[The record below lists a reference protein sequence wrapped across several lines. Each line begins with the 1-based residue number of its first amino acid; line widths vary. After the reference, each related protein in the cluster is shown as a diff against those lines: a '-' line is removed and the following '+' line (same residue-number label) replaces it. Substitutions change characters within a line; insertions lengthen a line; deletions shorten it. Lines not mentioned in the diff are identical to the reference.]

1 MTKSSTDNIT
11 QNLTYKRVLGVALFV
26 GFVIYS
32 IILIFATHLPN
43 INTGIRTP
51 GLDKVLHFLAYGCQ
65 GALAMSVFCIAG
77 RASLKNIV
85 VLIVVL
91 ACFGALDEITQP
103 AFGRQAELLDWVAD
117 CTGIVLAVFFVM
129 ALFRFTKTISKKRAP
144 SS

>member
-1 MTKSSTDNIT
+1 MTKSSTDNIA
-11 QNLTYKRVLGVALFV
+11 QNLINKRVLGVALFV

-103 AFGRQAELLDWVAD
+103 AFGRQAEFLDWVAD
-117 CTGIVLAVFFVM
+117 CTGIVLAIFLVLR
-129 ALFRFTKTISKKRAP
+129 LFCFTKAMSRKRVR